1 MKKPKRPTYAKR
13 LWSLVKWIFNS
24 KNKMKNWLK
33 TNRWHILGWLIFIV
47 YENLVVALTVKSPL
61 PLSVYITH
69 YAINIGLFYFHW
81 SMLRRLLPEA
91 GHGRLLLFPL
101 ILSEII
107 VYLLLSNLASHLT
120 PTPAKAISLAGMV
133 SNWKF
138 VFATVWRGV
147 YFMLFSTAYY
157 FFSEYARQRGR
168 TAELEREA
176 AMKIMREKQTMLE
189 LAEARNANLKSQIN
203 PHFLFNTLT
212 YIYNSTHKTEPRS
225 AEAVR
230 YLTKLMRYA
239 LECEHGPELMP
250 LEAEIRQVEHLLQLS
265 RIKQPSLFV
274 DFSYD
279 EQVEKTAI
287 IPLVLLSLTENMVK
301 HGNLSIPTDPGRINL
316 AINEGLLTIETVNL
330 INTGLNDSG
339 FHTGLKNIEKRLSH
353 TYGERSEISYGMKD
367 DYFNVQISIRL
378 SER

>member
-1 MKKPKRPTYAKR
+1 
-13 LWSLVKWIFNS
+13 
-24 KNKMKNWLK
+24 MKNWIK

-47 YENLVVALTVKSPL
+47 YENLVVALTVKSSL
-61 PLSVYITH
+61 PLSAYVTH

-81 SMLRRLLPEA
+81 SMLRRLLFIA
-91 GHGRLLLFPL
+91 GHYRFLLFPL
-101 ILSEII
+101 VLAEII
-107 VYLLLSNLASHLT
+107 VYVLLNNLASHLS
-120 PTPAKAISLAGMV
+120 PTPAKAISLAGLM

-138 VFATVWRGV
+138 VFATVWRAI

-157 FFSEYARQRGR
+157 FFSEYIRQSGR
-168 TAELEREA
+168 TAELEKDA
-176 AMKIMREKQTMLE
+176 AAKTISEKQTLLE

-212 YIYNSTHKTEPRS
+212 YIYNSTHRTEPRS

-239 LECEHGPELMP
+239 LECEKGPELMP

-279 EQVEKTAI
+279 GQVEETAI
-287 IPLVLLSLTENMVK
+287 IPLVVLSLTENMVK
-301 HGNLSIPTDPGRINL
+301 HGNLSVEEDPGKIRL
-316 AINEGLLTIETVNL
+316 ALQGNKLEIETVNL
-330 INTGLNDSG
+330 INTGLNDTG
-339 FHTGLKNIEKRLSH
+339 FHTGLVNIEKRLSH
-353 TYGERSEISYGMKD
+353 TYGESSDINYGKQG
-367 DYFNVQISIRL
+367 DYFRVLVIIRL
-378 SER
+378 